1 MATEKLILE
10 ILKLHKI
17 IRVFIS
23 LFVMI
28 GLFFTKSMMPNVE
41 ILHLGVK
48 VVVYLLFVYFGY
60 IIFKYNIIKKLIRYF
75 QYNYCYWA
83 E

>member
-41 ILHLGVK
+41 ILHVKESQIFCVYRRNGVN
-48 VVVYLLFVYFGY
+48 YEIY
-60 IIFKYNIIKKLIRYF
+60 IIWKWCIWKS
-75 QYNYCYWA
+75 WM
-83 E
+83 

>member
-1 MATEKLILE
+1 
-10 ILKLHKI
+10 
-17 IRVFIS
+17 
-23 LFVMI
+23 MI
-28 GLFFTKSMMPNVE
+28 GLFFTKSMMANIE

-48 VVVYLLFVYFGY
+48 VVVGLLLVYFGY